1 MPIEDILVKICK
13 FKEEVHNNLKMI
25 LKEDYL
31 NNKFNKHWIKQEEIQ
46 NSKKIN
52 YKFKN
57 QNNKTNKFKIN
68 INF

>member
-57 QNNKTNKFKIN
+57 
-68 INF
+68 